1 MNNFPR
7 RSLTRLAFVLLAL
20 VFVGAEAAHASPR
33 IECRS
38 VPSKLLN
45 RKVQYCVLLPPSY
58 DSDKTRRYP
67 VVYFLHGLG
76 QNEQAMIDSGGWN
89 LTQDMWE
96 QAQIGEFLIVAPDGD
111 RSFFINSRDG
121 KRPYEDFFVEELL
134 PFIETHYRTKE
145 GRRNRGIAGVSMG
158 GYGALHLA
166 LRHPDLFSAVS
177 ANSAALISNPPEGK
191 VDSGSAE
198 AISRALGGAFGT
210 PFDRAFWD
218 RNSPFTL
225 VRENP
230 SLAGLQ
236 IYLDCGTEDDYGFNR
251 GAQEFHDL
259 LVTRHIPHEFHL
271 YPGGHD
277 INYFAEHLPESLE
290 FQSKVLGAA
299 PPPSK

>member
-1 MNNFPR
+1 LR
-7 RSLTRLAFVLLAL
+7 RTFARFVFLLLAL
-20 VFVGAEAAHASPR
+20 ASTGALPLNASPR
-33 IECRS
+33 VECRS
-38 VPSKLLN
+38 MQSKLLN
-45 RKVQYCVLLPPSY
+45 HRIQYCVLLPPSY
-58 DSDKTRRYP
+58 DSDKARRYP
-67 VVYFLHGLG
+67 AVYFLHGLG

-96 QAQIGEFLIVAPDGD
+96 QTQIGEFLIVAPDGD

-121 KRPYEDFFVEELL
+121 KHPYEDFFVEELL
-134 PFIETHYRTKE
+134 PFIDAHYRTKE

-166 LRHPDLFSAVS
+166 LRHPDLFGSVS
-177 ANSAALISNPPEGK
+177 ANSAALIANPPQGK

-198 AISRALGGAFGT
+198 AIARALGGAFGT

-225 VRENP
+225 VRDNP
-230 SLAGLQ
+230 PPSGLQ
-236 IYLDCGTEDDYGFNR
+236 IYFDCGTEDDYGFNR

-259 LVTRHIPHEFHL
+259 LASRHIPHEFHL

-277 INYFAEHLPESLE
+277 LNYFAEHLPESLE
-290 FQSKVLGAA
+290 FQSKALGAL
-299 PPPSK
+299 PVPKK

>member
-1 MNNFPR
+1 MN
-7 RSLTRLAFVLLAL
+7 SLVRAAFAALICLSLAILS
-20 VFVGAEAAHASPR
+20 GAPAAQASPR
-33 IECRS
+33 VECRS
-38 VPSKLLN
+38 APSKLLG
-45 RKVQYCVLLPPSY
+45 RKVPFCVLLPPSY
-58 DSDKTRRYP
+58 DSDKARRYP

-96 QAQIGEFLIVAPDGD
+96 ETQIGEFLIVAPDGD

-121 KRPYEDFFVEELL
+121 KRPYEDFLIEEFLPFVEA
-134 PFIETHYRTKE
+134 HYRTKE
-145 GRRNRGIAGVSMG
+145 GRHNRGIAGVSMG

-166 LRHPDLFSAVS
+166 LRHPDLFGVVS
-177 ANSAALISNPPEGK
+177 ANSAALISNPPQGN
-191 VDSGSAE
+191 VDSDSAA
-198 AISRALGGAFGT
+198 AISRALGGAFGA
-210 PFDRAFWD
+210 PFDRAFWE

-230 SLAGLQ
+230 PPTGLR
-236 IYLDCGTEDDYGFNR
+236 IYFDCGTEDDFGFNR

-259 LVTRHIPHEFHL
+259 LASRHIPHEFHL

-290 FQSKVLGAA
+290 FQSKALGAA
-299 PPPSK
+299 PAPK

>member
-1 MNNFPR
+1 MSKLPR
-7 RSLTRLAFVLLAL
+7 QLFAVTALLFVAFA
-20 VFVGAEAAHASPR
+20 FAGAGPAHASPR

-45 RKVQYCVLLPPSY
+45 RRVQYCVLLPPSY
-58 DSDKTRRYP
+58 DSDKARRYP
-67 VVYFLHGLG
+67 VLYFLHGLG

-121 KRPYEDFFVEELL
+121 KRPYEDFLVEELL
-134 PFIETHYRTKE
+134 PFIESHYRTKE

-166 LRHPDLFSAVS
+166 LRHPDLFGAVS
-177 ANSAALISNPPEGK
+177 ANSAALISNPPQGK
-191 VDSGSAE
+191 VDSGSAD

-225 VRENP
+225 VRESP
-230 SLAGLQ
+230 PPADLQ
-236 IYLDCGTEDDYGFNR
+236 IYFDCGTEDDYGFNR

-259 LVTRHIPHEFHL
+259 LVARHIPHEFHL

-277 INYFAEHLPESLE
+277 ISYFAEHLPESLE
-290 FQSKVLGAA
+290 FQSKALGAT
-299 PPPSK
+299 PLPSK

>member
-1 MNNFPR
+1 MSR
-7 RSLTRLAFVLLAL
+7 ALGQAFIRFVFLPIALAL
-20 VFVGAEAAHASPR
+20 AGAAPLHASPR

-38 VPSKLLN
+38 APSKLLN
-45 RKVQYCVLLPPSY
+45 HRVQYCVLLPPSY
-58 DSDKTRRYP
+58 DSDKARRYP

-96 QAQIGEFLIVAPDGD
+96 QTQIGEFLIVAPDGD
-111 RSFFINSRDG
+111 RSFFINSRDR
-121 KRPYEDFFVEELL
+121 KRPYEDFLVDELL
-134 PFIETHYRTKE
+134 PFIDSRYRTKP
-145 GRRNRGIAGVSMG
+145 GRHNRGIAGVSMG

-166 LRHPDLFSAVS
+166 LRHPDLFGSVS
-177 ANSAALISNPPEGK
+177 ANSAALIANPPEGK

-210 PFDRAFWD
+210 PFDRVFWE

-225 VRENP
+225 VRDDP
-230 SLAGLQ
+230 PPAGLQ
-236 IYLDCGTEDDYGFNR
+236 IYFDCGTEDDYGFNR

-259 LVTRHIPHEFHL
+259 LVSRHIPHEFHL

-277 INYFAEHLPESLE
+277 LNYFAEHLPESLE
-290 FQSKVLGAA
+290 FQSKAFGAT
-299 PPPSK
+299 PLPK

>member
-1 MNNFPR
+1 MSR
-7 RSLTRLAFVLLAL
+7 TLGQAFIRFVFLPIALAL
-20 VFVGAEAAHASPR
+20 AGAAPLHASPR

-38 VPSKLLN
+38 APSKLLN
-45 RKVQYCVLLPPSY
+45 HRVQYCVLLPPSY
-58 DSDKTRRYP
+58 DSDKARRYP

-96 QAQIGEFLIVAPDGD
+96 QTQIGEFLIVAPDGD

-121 KRPYEDFFVEELL
+121 KRPYEDFLVDELL
-134 PFIETHYRTKE
+134 PFIDSRYRTKP
-145 GRRNRGIAGVSMG
+145 GRHNRGIAGVSMG

-166 LRHPDLFSAVS
+166 LRHPDLFGSVS
-177 ANSAALISNPPEGK
+177 ANSAALIANPPEGK

-210 PFDRAFWD
+210 PFDRVFWE

-225 VRENP
+225 VRDDP
-230 SLAGLQ
+230 PPAGLQ
-236 IYLDCGTEDDYGFNR
+236 IYFDCGTEDDYGFNR

-259 LVTRHIPHEFHL
+259 LVSRHIPHEFHL

-277 INYFAEHLPESLE
+277 LSYFAEHLPESLE
-290 FQSKVLGAA
+290 FQSKAFGAT
-299 PPPSK
+299 PLPK

>member
-1 MNNFPR
+1 MSRAR
-7 RSLTRLAFVLLAL
+7 RRALLRFVFLPVALAL
-20 VFVGAEAAHASPR
+20 AGAVPLHASPR

-38 VPSKLLN
+38 APSKLLN
-45 RKVQYCVLLPPSY
+45 HRVQYCVLLPPSY
-58 DSDKTRRYP
+58 DSDQARRYP

-96 QAQIGEFLIVAPDGD
+96 QTQIGEFLIVAPDGD

-121 KRPYEDFFVEELL
+121 KRPYEDFLVDELL
-134 PFIETHYRTKE
+134 PLIDSRYRTKQ
-145 GRRNRGIAGVSMG
+145 GRHNRGITGVSMG

-166 LRHPDLFSAVS
+166 LRHPDLFGSVS
-177 ANSAALISNPPEGK
+177 ANSAALIANPPEGK
-191 VDSGSAE
+191 VDSDSAE

-210 PFDRAFWD
+210 PFDRAFWE

-225 VRENP
+225 ARDDP
-230 SLAGLQ
+230 PPAGLQ
-236 IYLDCGTEDDYGFNR
+236 IYFDCGTEDDYGFNR

-259 LVTRHIPHEFHL
+259 LVSRHIPHEFHL

-277 INYFAEHLPESLE
+277 LNYFAEHLPESLE
-290 FQSKVLGAA
+290 FQSKALGAL
-299 PPPSK
+299 PVPKK